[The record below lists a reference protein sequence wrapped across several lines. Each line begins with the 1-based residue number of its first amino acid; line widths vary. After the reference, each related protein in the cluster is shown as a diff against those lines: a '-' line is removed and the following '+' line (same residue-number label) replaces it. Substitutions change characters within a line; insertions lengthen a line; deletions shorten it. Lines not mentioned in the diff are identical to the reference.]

1 MYYSEIFESDKI
13 KPESRILIFNKNT
26 PILNPKFNIDYYTKE
41 KDFSNIYYDF
51 LLFEDYLTFK
61 LYFTNE
67 FNYSKIMIIENLIT
81 SYNQYYYHPLTYV
94 FTNFYLSDFYND
106 LSGNNYG
113 LRIID
118 SFRLYSDTSIPT
130 YPIEIFLI
138 TLCKIDF

>member
-41 KDFSNIYYDF
+41 KDFSNTYYDF

-81 SYNQYYYHPLTYV
+81 SYNQYYYHPLTYI
-94 FTNFYLSDFYND
+94 FTNFYKFYLFILKPQRQLINQE
-106 LSGNNYG
+106 
-113 LRIID
+113 II
-118 SFRLYSDTSIPT
+118 
-130 YPIEIFLI
+130 LI
-138 TLCKIDF
+138 